1 MENFNAYE
9 IASTSIVSALLVV
22 SVASFAAAETT
33 KADLA
38 KKKVDQITCE
48 DFNGLNETF
57 KPTLIAWAAG
67 FRKGDT
73 KPDKVA
79 VDIDGIEKVTP
90 FAVAACKSE
99 PKASFWGKIDAEMKK
114 VF

>member
-1 MENFNAYE
+1 MPTK

-22 SVASFAAAETT
+22 SVANFAAAETT

-90 FAVAACKSE
+90 FVVAACKSE